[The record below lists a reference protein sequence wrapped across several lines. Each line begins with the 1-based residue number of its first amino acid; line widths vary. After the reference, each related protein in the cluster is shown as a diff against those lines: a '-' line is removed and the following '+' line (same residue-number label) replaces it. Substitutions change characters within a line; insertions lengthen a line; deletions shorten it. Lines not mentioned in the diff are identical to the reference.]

1 MTRNGERDA
10 AGPWYKAR
18 KADRRDASS
27 AAQIDRLEPTM
38 ERLSD
43 AELQRKTLEL
53 KDRIRSGKATGT
65 QS

>member
-1 MTRNGERDA
+1 MESEMPQDPGTKPVTPTGA
-10 AGPWYKAR
+10 MQAR
-18 KADRRDASS
+18 L
-27 AAQIDRLEPTM
+27 AQIDRLEPTM

-53 KDRIRSGKATGT
+53 KDRLGSGKATGT